1 MPVEQYTT
9 LVGKHERGPAALSV
23 PDDAAIENLG
33 AADRPSGDIAGSF
46 QDVVDGYVHVSA
58 SSLLPA
64 LNPTR

>member
-33 AADRPSGDIAGSF
+33 AP
-46 QDVVDGYVHVSA
+46 DGILNLWVNIDE
-58 SSLLPA
+58 LL
-64 LNPTR
+64 